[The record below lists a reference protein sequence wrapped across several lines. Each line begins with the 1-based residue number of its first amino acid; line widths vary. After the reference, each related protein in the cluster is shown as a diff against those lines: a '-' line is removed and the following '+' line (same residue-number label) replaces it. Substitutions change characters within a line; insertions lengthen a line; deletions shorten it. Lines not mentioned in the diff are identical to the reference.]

1 MRFSYKKL
9 VASVAVFAALFP
21 YAATQTYAEAVTG
34 TAITIKPSPL
44 SKYSYLDRAKTM
56 SVKEFF
62 TITFNVL
69 AEYENV
75 PKSSKYVKL
84 EYLNVAPDT
93 PFYSAM
99 QKGVYLNLVENSKTS
114 VPVRKT
120 ATEGMFAKVIERLT
134 GQTLA
139 VVPGKAL
146 TYGALFDTIS
156 DLYSQ
161 EDSTS
166 ANGVDKASNYAI
178 LNDAYLKLHNEYY
191 DASKVEETDLLR
203 GAITGMTEA
212 TGDKHT
218 VYFPPTESKQ
228 FQDELSG
235 ELEGIGA
242 YVDMT
247 VPGVLNVISPLVGS
261 PAEKVGLKG
270 GDVITKIDDLTV
282 TADVSLEYAVSK
294 IKGKAGTDVVIHVK
308 RGNESLVFTVTRAKI
323 EIKYVEYKKL
333 ASGVPYI
340 KISMFGD
347 GTLKGFAEAATWI
360 KKNGTDTDKLV
371 IDLRNDPG
379 GSLDEVAGILSYFVP
394 KGEAVVKIHYRD
406 SKDQIVSAG
415 SDAPLSGR
423 KIAILVNGGSAS
435 ASEIMAG
442 TIKDYLPKTVI
453 VGEKSYGKGS
463 VQNFVPYPD
472 GSSIKYTIA
481 KWFTGKSEIGI
492 DGTGISPDIAVQTET
507 GSVDTG
513 DKVLEKAEEALRNLR

>member
-1 MRFSYKKL
+1 MRTSFKKFL
-9 VASVAVFAALFP
+9 VALLTLALPLPMVASPVFAE
-21 YAATQTYAEAVTG
+21 AATGNV
-34 TAITIKPSPL
+34 ITVKASPL
-44 SKYSYLDRAKTM
+44 SKYSYLDRSKTM
-56 SVKEFF
+56 TVKEFF
-62 TITFNVL
+62 TVAFNVF

-75 PKSSKYVKL
+75 PKSSAYVKL
-84 EYLNVAPDT
+84 DYLNVAPGT
-93 PFYSAM
+93 ALYSAM
-99 QKGVYLNLVENSKTS
+99 QKGVYLDLVENAKVS

-120 ATEGMFAKVIERLT
+120 ASEAMFGKMVERLT
-134 GQTLA
+134 GDSVT
-139 VVPGKAL
+139 VTPGKAL
-146 TYGALFDTIS
+146 TYGVLFDTIS
-156 DLYSQ
+156 DLYETKNQ
-161 EDSTS
+161 TS
-166 ANGVDKASNYAI
+166 VGVDQAENYTL
-178 LNDAYLKLHNEYY
+178 LNDAYLKLKNEYY
-191 DASKVEETDLLR
+191 DPTKVTDAELIR

-218 VYFPPTESKQ
+218 VYFPPAASKD

-235 ELEGIGA
+235 EFEGIGA

-247 VPGVLNVISPLVGS
+247 TPGVLKIISPLAGS
-261 PAEKVGLKG
+261 PAEKAGLKG
-270 GDVITKIDDLTV
+270 GDVITKIGDLDITETV
-282 TADVSLEYAVSK
+282 SIEFAVSK
-294 IKGKAGTDVVIHVK
+294 IKGPAGTSVTLHIMRGTEPIVVSVN
-308 RGNESLVFTVTRAKI
+308 REKI

-333 ASGVPYI
+333 PSGVPYV

-360 KKNGTDTDKLV
+360 KKNGGDTDKLV

-415 SDAPLSGR
+415 SADALSGR

-453 VGEKSYGKGS
+453 VGEKTYGKGS

-481 KWFTGKSEIGI
+481 KWFTGKTEIGI
-492 DGTGISPDIAVQTET
+492 DGTGISPDIEVKTET
-507 GSVDTG
+507 GSTSTD
-513 DKVLEKAEEALRNLR
+513 DKVLQRAEEALQNVR

>member
-1 MRFSYKKL
+1 MRFSFKKL
-9 VASVAVFAALFP
+9 VASVAVLATLFP
-21 YAATQTYAEAVTG
+21 YALPQTYAEAATG
-34 TAITIKPSPL
+34 TSVTVKPTPL
-44 SKYSYLDRAKTM
+44 SKYSYLNRSKTM
-56 SVKEFF
+56 TVKEFF

-99 QKGVYLNLVENSKTS
+99 QKGVYLNLVENSKSS
-114 VPVRKT
+114 VPIRKT

-156 DLYSQ
+156 DLYDQ
-161 EDSTS
+161 GTES
-166 ANGVDKASNYAI
+166 ADGVDNASNYAV
-178 LNDAYLKLHNEYY
+178 LNDAYLKLRNEYY
-191 DASKVEETDLLR
+191 DASKVEEADLIR

-294 IKGKAGTDVVIHVK
+294 IKGKAGTNVVIHVK
-308 RGNESLVFTVTRAKI
+308 RGNENLVFTVTRAKI

-333 ASGVPYI
+333 ASGVPYV

-492 DGTGISPDIAVQTET
+492 DGTGIIPDIIVET
-507 GSVDTG
+507 ASGSVDTG
-513 DKVLEKAEEALRNLR
+513 DKVLEKAEEALRNVR